1 MKKYKAI
8 YFDMFFTL
16 VNPHNELEYY
26 EYGPAGMNR
35 EEWDRVAWDPVEGAR
50 RFHGDYATIDEIM
63 DGMDRM
69 FAKPLTK
76 EQREGAVA
84 GRKKRIGIALV
95 EIDEKILRVVKTL
108 KERGYKIGLISN
120 ADAFDVEQWEKSPLR
135 DYFDDVVFSC
145 TQRIAKPDKEIFEAS
160 LKHLGVKAED
170 AVFVGDGASDEHHS
184 AKGVGFTT
192 VWTEYLKVWEPEI
205 RSQIEKYADYH
216 ITDFEKLLELF
227 E

>member
-8 YFDMFFTL
+8 CFDMFFTL

-26 EYGPAGMNR
+26 EFGPAGMDQK
-35 EEWDRVAWDPVEGAR
+35 EWDRVAWDPVEGDK

-84 GRKKRIGIALV
+84 GRKKRIGIALT
-95 EIDEKILRVVKTL
+95 EIDEKILEVVKTL

-120 ADAFDVEQWEKSPLR
+120 ADAFDVELWETSPLR
-135 DYFDDVVFSC
+135 EYFDDVVFSC
-145 TQRIAKPDKEIFEAS
+145 SERVAKPDRRIFEAS
-160 LKHLGVKAED
+160 LEHLGVKAED
-170 AVFVGDGASDEHHS
+170 AVFVGDGASDEHKA
-184 AKGVGFTT
+184 AKSIGMGT
-192 VWTEYLKVWEPEI
+192 VWTEYLKSWGPELSAEI
-205 RSQIEKYADYH
+205 AKNADYH
-216 ITDFEKLLELF
+216 IVDFAELLELF
-227 E
+227 K